1 MLIKIEDMEFDSKD
15 IKRLYPAVLV
25 KTGYKDETTEVSLEW
40 IDVEAKD
47 RVEVVNYGIFII
59 LQNEKKYSFLY
70 KDRLSLDN
78 AIALL
83 SKQLQ

>member
-1 MLIKIEDMEFDSKD
+1 MEFESRD

-40 IDVEAKD
+40 IEIEAKD
-47 RVEVVNYGIFII
+47 RVEIVNYGIFII
-59 LQNEKKYSFLY
+59 LQNEKRHSFLY
-70 KDRLSLDN
+70 KDRFNLDN